1 MTEKSKTKKGYQR
14 GLKSR
19 HIQLIALGGTIGT
32 GLFLGS
38 GKSIHLAGPSIILAY
53 LLTGGVC
60 FLLMRAM
67 GELLLSDLESHS
79 FIDFIARYLGQDI
92 GVVAGWTYWICWI
105 TIAMADVTATGMY
118 MQYWFPQMPRWLTGL
133 IVILIMLLL
142 NMIAV
147 GLFGETEFWF
157 ALIKVVA
164 ILILIA
170 IGIVLVMMHYPTP
183 HGHAS
188 INNLFQNG
196 GFFPKGFKG
205 FFMSFQMVTFG
216 FIGIETIGVM
226 ASETQDPK
234 RVIPKAIN
242 EIPTRIILFYV
253 GSLTALMCIYPWNQI
268 SMSQSPFVQV
278 FQDIGILAAAGI
290 INFVVFTAAASAVN
304 SSLFTTGRMMF
315 TLNYRRK
322 GKFAKQMSTLSK
334 TSVPANGL
342 IFSAV
347 IIAVTVLMEVVVPS
361 ASTVFTFISS
371 VATTC
376 FLFIWGAIMVAHLRY
391 RRELKQKQETVG
403 KFRLPLY
410 PLANYLVIAFLI
422 MVGIVMCLEKTTLV
436 ALVAAMIWF
445 VVSFILVKVKKV

>member
-1 MTEKSKTKKGYQR
+1 
-14 GLKSR
+14 
-19 HIQLIALGGTIGT
+19 
-32 GLFLGS
+32 
-38 GKSIHLAGPSIILAY
+38 
-53 LLTGGVC
+53 
-60 FLLMRAM
+60 
-67 GELLLSDLESHS
+67 
-79 FIDFIARYLGQDI
+79 
-92 GVVAGWTYWICWI
+92 
-105 TIAMADVTATGMY
+105 
-118 MQYWFPQMPRWLTGL
+118 
-133 IVILIMLLL
+133 
-142 NMIAV
+142 MIAV

-242 EIPTRIILFYV
+242 EIPARIILFYV